1 LSFFKKNILL
11 TSLGSLRETAVMSA
25 LALLPH
31 TAPFGDDDRTS
42 LDRVLS
48 AASPNQRAWLAGF
61 LAGIDAGQLPLPR
74 VDAPVR
80 SAEPLTIL
88 FASESGNAERLAQ
101 DVAKLAKKGGF
112 KPKIVDFADLDI
124 TELPK
129 QSRLVV
135 IAATWGE
142 GEPPSRATRAYA
154 DLMGA
159 SATRLEGVTYAVL
172 ALGDTAYAE
181 FCAIGKA
188 IDTRLAELGGV
199 RAVDRIDCD
208 LDFETPAAAWIK
220 STLEALAPDQSAS
233 GNVVAVDFSA
243 RGTAEISREP
253 LTAEVLEHVNLNSSR
268 SDKETVHLALGFDG
282 AAPAYEPG
290 DSLEFFPENNPA
302 LVEAVLAATGLRGE
316 DTLRLALTTER
327 DITTLSFK
335 TLETFA
341 AETGHAGVR
350 QLLDEGQARSWIE
363 GRQLIDLVEA
373 FPASLTAQQITALT
387 RPLPPRAYS
396 IASSRKD
403 VGDEAHLL
411 IAAVR
416 YETHGRARGGVAS
429 TFVADR
435 LKAGAAARVRL
446 KPNKHFRLPEPAIDI
461 IMIGPGTGV
470 APFRAFVQE
479 RRAVGASG
487 RSWLFFGDRHYT
499 HDFLYQLEWQDA
511 LKDGSLTQIDL
522 AFSRDTPEKV
532 YVQHRLWAQ
541 RSDVVDWLENGA
553 QLYVCGDAKAMAK
566 DVRAVL
572 VAAFADVKALSL
584 EGAELA
590 VADLERGRR
599 YHQDVY

>member
-1 LSFFKKNILL
+1 
-11 TSLGSLRETAVMSA
+11 MSTF
-25 LALLPH
+25 ALLPH
-31 TAPFGDDDRTS
+31 SAPFGDDDRLS
-42 LDRVLS
+42 LDRVLGV
-48 AASPNQRAWLAGF
+48 ASPIQRAWLAGF
-61 LAGIDAGQLPLPR
+61 LAGIDAGQAPLPR
-74 VDAPVR
+74 VDAPAR

-101 DVAKLAKKGGF
+101 DVAKLARKGGF

-124 TELPK
+124 ADLPK

-159 SATRLEGVTYAVL
+159 SAPRLEGTTYAVL

-181 FCAIGKA
+181 FCAVGKA
-188 IDTRLAELGGV
+188 IDARLAELGAV

-208 LDFETPAAAWIK
+208 LDFEAPAAAWIK
-220 STLEALAPDQSAS
+220 STLEVFAPAQEPS
-233 GNVVAVDFSA
+233 GNVVSVDFSV
-243 RGTAEISREP
+243 RGTTEVSREP

-268 SDKETVHLALGFDG
+268 SDKETLHLALGFDG

-290 DSLEFFPENNPA
+290 DSLELFPENDPI
-302 LVEAVLAATGLRGE
+302 LVDAVLAATGLSGE
-316 DTLRLALTTER
+316 ESLRSTLLSER
-327 DITTLSFK
+327 DITTLSIK

-341 AETGHAGVR
+341 AETGHR
-350 QLLDEGQARSWIE
+350 ELRKLIDDENARAWIE

-373 FPASLTAQQITALT
+373 FPAALTAQQLTALT

-396 IASSRKD
+396 IASSRRE

-416 YETHGRARGGVAS
+416 YETHGRKRGGVAS
-429 TFVADR
+429 TFIADR
-435 LKAGAAARVRL
+435 IKPGATACVRL
-446 KPNKHFRLPEPAIDI
+446 KPNKHFRLPEPSTDI

-487 RSWLFFGDRHYT
+487 RSWLFFGDRQYT

-511 LKDGSLTQIDL
+511 LKDGSLTRIDL
-522 AFSRDTPEKV
+522 AFSRDTSSKV
-532 YVQHRLWAQ
+532 YVQHRLWEQ
-541 RSDVVDWLENGA
+541 RRDLVEWLENGA

-566 DVRAVL
+566 DVRAAI
-572 VAAFADVKALSL
+572 VAAYADVKALSP
-584 EGAELA
+584 EAAELA
-590 VADLERGRR
+590 VAELERGRR